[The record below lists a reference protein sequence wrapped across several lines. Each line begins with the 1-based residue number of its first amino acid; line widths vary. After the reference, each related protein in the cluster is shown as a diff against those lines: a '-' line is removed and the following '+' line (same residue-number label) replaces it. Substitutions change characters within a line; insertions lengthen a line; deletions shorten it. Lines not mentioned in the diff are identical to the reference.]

1 MVQMY
6 HMITKTLTEAQTRA
20 LEFLKDYIQ
29 EMGYPPSIREMKEGL
44 GLASHSAI
52 QNCLS
57 ALEKKGYIRRSSKA
71 RAIEFCESLRASESV
86 ALPLVGHIRAGAP
99 HPAIEDVEGYV
110 SVDKSFTVGGGN
122 FLLKVEGDSMVEAHI
137 QDGDYVVVRPQPT
150 ANNGDIVAALID
162 NEATVKRFHKK
173 GREIRLRPANPAYED
188 IVIRPGQSGVAVVGK
203 VVAVLRSL

>member
-1 MVQMY
+1 MY
-6 HMITKTLTEAQTRA
+6 HMVTRTLTEAQTRA
-20 LEFLKDYIQ
+20 FEFLKKYIQ
-29 EMGYPPSIREMKEGL
+29 ETGYPPSIREMKDGL

-57 ALEKKGYIRRSSKA
+57 ALVEKGYIRRSSKA
-71 RAIEFCESLRASESV
+71 RAIEFCESLGAGRPV
-86 ALPLVGHIRAGAP
+86 TLPLVGHIRAGAP

-110 SVDKSFTVGGGN
+110 AVDKSFTVGGGN

-137 QDGDYVVVRPQPT
+137 EDGDYVVVRPQPT

-162 NEATVKRFHKK
+162 DEATVKKFYKR
-173 GREIRLRPANPAYED
+173 GGEIRLVPANPAYKD
-188 IVIRPGQSGVAVVGK
+188 IVIGPGQSSVAVVGK